1 MARQHHRLHYH
12 TTEINR
18 IKKPAL
24 VRAWPRWHETR
35 RFCQAEIAQLKS
47 ARHHA
52 KAITLNSTTPI
63 NNRGKLPRTVV
74 IVGLVSLLNDFAS
87 EMVVPLIPLLLAP
100 VLAGGPVALGLI
112 EGVADTVSNLLK
124 LWAGRH
130 SDLYGRRRKPY
141 VVFGYLLSNLARPL
155 IGISGSWLTVL
166 TIRVTDRIGK
176 GVRTA
181 PRDALISD
189 AIDETNAGHAYGFT
203 RALDH
208 AGAVLGA
215 LAAAGIVYWGTPRLD
230 VVIALSAIP
239 GLLADLLF
247 AFGIRETPRP
257 ALLSA
262 ERAPLIWSRLSPI
275 TRRYLAVLAFFTL
288 GKIPETFLLLRG
300 HELGMPVVELL
311 LLWAAMHVV
320 KATVSGQAGR
330 QTDRVGRRPLI
341 LTGWMVYAITLFA
354 LAFVIQPLMLWAWSL
369 ALGFYF
375 GLTEGA
381 ERALVRDLAVPA
393 ERGTAFG
400 WFHMLVGTAAI
411 PAGLLLGG
419 LWSVYG
425 VKTAFLVSSGL
436 AFLATAGF
444 RQWVQVK
451 PQSSA
456 PGR

>member
-1 MARQHHRLHYH
+1 M
-12 TTEINR
+12 NSG
-18 IKKPAL
+18 KPRR
-24 VRAWPRWHETR
+24 RAT
-35 RFCQAEIAQLKS
+35 Q
-47 ARHHA
+47 
-52 KAITLNSTTPI
+52 
-63 NNRGKLPRTVV
+63 LPRTVV
-74 IVGLVSLLNDFAS
+74 VIGFVSLLNDFAS
-87 EMVVPLIPLLLAP
+87 EMVVPLIPLLLAT
-100 VLAGGPVALGLI
+100 VLAAGPVALGLI

-155 IGISGSWLTVL
+155 IGLSGSWLTVL
-166 TIRVTDRIGK
+166 SIRVTDRIGK

-189 AIDETNAGHAYGFT
+189 AIDDGIAGRAYGFT

-215 LAAAGIVYWGTPRLD
+215 LVAAAVMYWGTERLD
-230 VVIALSAIP
+230 IVIALSAIP
-239 GLLADLLF
+239 GVLAVLLF
-247 AFGIRETPRP
+247 SFGIKEAPRP
-257 ALLSA
+257 VALPA
-262 ERAPLIWSRLSPI
+262 ERAPLRWNRLSPI
-275 TRRYLAVLAFFTL
+275 SRRYLTVLAFFTL

-300 HELGMPVVELL
+300 HELGMTVVELL

-320 KATVSGQAGR
+320 KAVIAEQAGSR
-330 QTDRVGRRPLI
+330 TDRIGRRPLI
-341 LTGWMVYAITLFA
+341 LTGWMVYAVTLFA
-354 LAFVIQPLMLWAWSL
+354 LAFVVEPMMLWAWSL

-381 ERALVRDLAVPA
+381 ERALVRDLATPA

-436 AFLATAGF
+436 ASLGTIGF
-444 RQWVQVK
+444 WRWVELK
-451 PQSSA
+451 PTK
-456 PGR
+456 

>member
-87 EMVVPLIPLLLAP
+87 EMVVPLIPLLLAT

-130 SDLYGRRRKPY
+130 SDLYSRRRKPY
-141 VVFGYLLSNLARPL
+141 VVFGYLLSNIARPL

-239 GLLADLLF
+239 GLLAVLLF

-300 HELGMPVVELL
+300 HELGMTVVELL

-419 LWSVYG
+419 LWAAYG

>member
-1 MARQHHRLHYH
+1 MNSEKSRHRA
-12 TTEINR
+12 NR
-18 IKKPAL
+18 
-24 VRAWPRWHETR
+24 
-35 RFCQAEIAQLKS
+35 
-47 ARHHA
+47 
-52 KAITLNSTTPI
+52 
-63 NNRGKLPRTVV
+63 LPRTVV
-74 IVGLVSLLNDFAS
+74 VIGLVSLFNDFAS
-87 EMVVPLIPLLLAP
+87 EMVVPLIPLLLAT
-100 VLAGGPVALGLI
+100 VLSGGPVALGLI

-155 IGISGSWLTVL
+155 IGISGSWTTVL
-166 TIRVTDRIGK
+166 AIRITDRIGK

-189 AIDETNAGHAYGFT
+189 AIDDGVAGRAYGFT

-215 LAAAGIVYWGTPRLD
+215 LAAAAIVYWGTQRLD
-230 VVIALSAIP
+230 IVIALSAIP
-239 GLLADLLF
+239 GLTAVGLF
-247 AFGIRETPRP
+247 AFGVRETPRP
-257 ALLSA
+257 VILPA
-262 ERAPLIWSRLSPI
+262 ERAPLGWSHLSPI
-275 TRRYLAVLAFFTL
+275 SRRYLAVLAFFSL

-320 KATVSGQAGR
+320 KAAISEQAG
-330 QTDRVGRRPLI
+330 QHTDRVGRRPLI
-341 LTGWMVYAITLFA
+341 LTGWMVYAVTLFA
-354 LAFVIQPLMLWAWSL
+354 LAFVQQPLMLWAWSL

-381 ERALVRDLAVPA
+381 ERALVRDLAAPA

-425 VKTAFLVSSGL
+425 VKIAFLVSSGL

-444 RQWVQVK
+444 WQWVQVK

>member
-1 MARQHHRLHYH
+1 M
-12 TTEINR
+12 N
-18 IKKPAL
+18 P
-24 VRAWPRWHETR
+24 
-35 RFCQAEIAQLKS
+35 
-47 ARHHA
+47 
-52 KAITLNSTTPI
+52 TTPG
-63 NNRGKLPRTVV
+63 NHRSKLPRTVV
-74 IVGLVSLLNDFAS
+74 IIGLVSLLNDFAS
-87 EMVVPLIPLLLAP
+87 EMVVPLIPLLLATM
-100 VLAGGPVALGLI
+100 LAAGPVALGLI

-130 SDLYGRRRKPY
+130 SDLYSRRRKPY
-141 VVFGYLLSNLARPL
+141 VVFGYLLSNIARPL

-166 TIRVTDRIGK
+166 TVRVTDRIGK
-176 GVRTA
+176 GIRTA
-181 PRDALISD
+181 PRDALVSD
-189 AIDETNAGHAYGFT
+189 AIHDGIAGRAYGFT

-215 LAAAGIVYWGTPRLD
+215 LAAAAIVYWGTPRLD

-239 GLLADLLF
+239 GLLAVSLVV
-247 AFGIRETPRP
+247 FGIKESVRP
-257 ALLSA
+257 DGVNA
-262 ERAPLIWSRLSPI
+262 ERAPLSWSRLSPV

-320 KATVSGQAGR
+320 KATVSGQAGQ
-330 QTDRVGRRPLI
+330 QTDRIGRRPLI
-341 LTGWMVYAITLFA
+341 LTGWMVYGTTLLA
-354 LAFVIQPLMLWAWSL
+354 LAFVTQPLMLWAWSL

-444 RQWVQVK
+444 WHWVQIK
-451 PQSSA
+451 PPNSS
-456 PGR
+456 PRN

>member
-1 MARQHHRLHYH
+1 M
-12 TTEINR
+12 
-18 IKKPAL
+18 
-24 VRAWPRWHETR
+24 
-35 RFCQAEIAQLKS
+35 IA
-47 ARHHA
+47 A
-52 KAITLNSTTPI
+52 TPGSG
-63 NNRGKLPRTVV
+63 RSKLPRTVV

-87 EMVVPLIPLLLAP
+87 EMVVPLIPLLLAT
-100 VLAGGPVALGLI
+100 VLAAGPVALGLI

-141 VVFGYLLSNLARPL
+141 VVFGYLLSNLVRPL

-166 TIRVTDRIGK
+166 SIRVTDRIGK
-176 GVRTA
+176 GLRTA

-189 AIDETNAGHAYGFT
+189 AIDDNSAGRAYGFT

-215 LAAAGIVYWGTPRLD
+215 LAAAAIVYWGNARLD

-239 GLLADLLF
+239 GLLAVGLF

-257 ALLSA
+257 VVLPA
-262 ERAPLIWSRLSPI
+262 ERAPLSWSRLSPI
-275 TRRYLAVLAFFTL
+275 SRRYLMVLAFFTL

-300 HELGMPVVELL
+300 HELGMSVVELL

-320 KATVSGQAGR
+320 KAAISEQAGSR
-330 QTDRVGRRPLI
+330 TDRVGRRPLI
-341 LTGWMVYAITLFA
+341 LTGWMVYAVTLFA
-354 LAFVIQPLMLWAWSL
+354 LAFVTQPLMLWAWSL

-381 ERALVRDLAVPA
+381 ERALVRDLATPA

-400 WFHMLVGTAAI
+400 WFHMLVGMAAI
-411 PAGLLLGG
+411 PAGLLIGG
-419 LWSVYG
+419 LWSFHG
-425 VKTAFLVSSGL
+425 VKIAFLVSALL
-436 AFLATAGF
+436 AAFATAGF
-444 RQWVQVK
+444 WRFV
-451 PQSSA
+451 
-456 PGR
+456 R

>member
-1 MARQHHRLHYH
+1 M
-12 TTEINR
+12 NSSN
-18 IKKPAL
+18 KP
-24 VRAWPRWHETR
+24 VR
-35 RFCQAEIAQLKS
+35 
-47 ARHHA
+47 
-52 KAITLNSTTPI
+52 
-63 NNRGKLPRTVV
+63 LPRTIVV
-74 IVGLVSLLNDFAS
+74 IGLVSLLNDFAS
-87 EMVVPLIPLLLAP
+87 EMVVPLIPLLLAT

-112 EGVADTVSNLLK
+112 EGMADTVSNLLK

-141 VVFGYLLSNLARPL
+141 VVAGYLLSNIARPL

-166 TIRVTDRIGK
+166 AIRVTDRIGK
-176 GVRTA
+176 GIRTA
-181 PRDALISD
+181 PRDALVSD
-189 AIDETNAGHAYGFT
+189 AIDENNAGHAYGFT

-208 AGAVLGA
+208 TGAVLGA
-215 LAAAGIVYWGTPRLD
+215 LAAAGIVYWGTQRLD

-239 GLLADLLF
+239 GLLAVSLF
-247 AFGIRETPRP
+247 AFGVKEQPRTDG
-257 ALLSA
+257 ASA
-262 ERAPLIWSRLSPI
+262 ERAPLSWSRLSPI
-275 TRRYLAVLAFFTL
+275 TRRYLTVLAFFTL

-320 KATVSGQAGR
+320 KATVSGQAGQ
-330 QTDRVGRRPLI
+330 QTDRIGRRPLI

-354 LAFVIQPLMLWAWSL
+354 LAFVNQPLMLWAWSL

-411 PAGLLLGG
+411 PAGLLLGW
-419 LWSVYG
+419 LWSAYG
-425 VKTAFLVSSGL
+425 VKTAFLVSSALAGL
-436 AFLATAGF
+436 ATIGF
-444 RQWVQVK
+444 WQWVQVT
-451 PQSSA
+451 PQNNAS
-456 PGR
+456 GR